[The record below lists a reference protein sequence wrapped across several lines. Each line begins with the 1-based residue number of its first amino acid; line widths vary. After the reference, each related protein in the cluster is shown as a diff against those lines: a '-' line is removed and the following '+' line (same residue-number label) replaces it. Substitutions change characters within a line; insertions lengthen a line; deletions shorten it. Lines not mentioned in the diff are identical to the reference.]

1 MTKHHSVC
9 MNCASI
15 LIQRFF
21 KIRRKTPEDHNS
33 TSLEYFTEDKDEF
46 CELCDHSISKGYW
59 IEKPYVKK
67 EESMN
72 IYQEMCV
79 GCLIRKIFDFL
90 AQGIGRSEP
99 IQEIKN
105 AKSIEFLYEHSD
117 KICKICMNNRQEA
130 NVIIKPN
137 SQLY

>member
-1 MTKHHSVC
+1 MTKHHNVC
-9 MNCASI
+9 LNCANI

-21 KIRRKTPEDHNS
+21 NVKRKKPEEQNP
-33 TSLEYFTEDKDEF
+33 TSLEYFKEVKDEF
-46 CELCDHSISKGYW
+46 CEHCDHSISKGYW

-67 EESMN
+67 EESTN
-72 IYQEMCV
+72 INQEMCV

-105 AKSIEFLYEHSD
+105 AKSIEFFYAHSD
-117 KICKICMNNRQEA
+117 KICKICKRARQEA

-137 SQLY
+137 SQL